1 MDTLCPQC
9 GRRTPYRGS
18 FCIEC
23 GARLREPAESS
34 AVPAETESP
43 QDKPVLTSLRP
54 SAFLV
59 AGVLLVVLA
68 QYVFITTDTTD
79 RFPPLTGAGAL
90 LAGILVFATGS
101 YLYHAR
107 QPERAASLSH
117 TPADIPLAVPSR
129 PLLVWGVGAL
139 LASLLIVRLLTGS
152 QSPWD
157 LLLWVLALGAFA
169 LPFLPNLRLP
179 EWRGAM
185 QAFQRIRY
193 DALIVAGLVAFF
205 VAVNAR
211 DLNAWYYSIIGDE
224 YVFWENAR
232 IILDNGLF
240 RPFDQAGVH
249 REHPVLNVAFKS
261 FVMLFAGQNH
271 FGITFSSVLAGAA
284 SIPGVYLLGHTV
296 GRGRTA
302 AIIATALFSFSHY
315 IFAFVHIQYISV
327 DGMIPAVYAFGFL
340 VLGIRQRS
348 PLLLY
353 LAGVVAGLGFYTF
366 LPARAI
372 MPIILLFL
380 LLSPRPHKA
389 VLHAWPLILGFL
401 AAALPAFIV
410 NGEQTYAVMFDQLA
424 PGYDP
429 NVVGPV
435 GERIRSNVASLF
447 AFNYNIHVSHYVS
460 GSLLDAVSAMLA
472 VLGVGYALGSFR
484 NASSRLLLIWF
495 AVALVGAALFAPH
508 WHTPHTRMHFVLPPL
523 VLMAGIMASSYL
535 WPLAASTG
543 SRVRLG
549 IPRTGAVAA
558 LTATLLLVVLALNVR
573 QFWVVTPLVMEIS
586 YEATAIGAL
595 RSEACRNDLA
605 ETLFVGDGIKGG
617 LRTALESYHPNGPTP
632 RILDHPEWELG
643 VTLAD
648 EPTPRCTV
656 LVNPYHPDAD
666 SIAGDLEQ
674 RYPDGDLMKFSDR
687 SGRRTVFIFT
697 FPEKG

>member
-43 QDKPVLTSLRP
+43 QGKPVLTSVRP

-90 LAGILVFATGS
+90 LAGILVFALGS

-139 LASLLIVRLLTGS
+139 LASLLIFRLLTGS

-157 LLLWVLALGAFA
+157 LLPWVLMLGAFA
-169 LPFLPNLRLP
+169 LPFFPNLRLP
-179 EWRGAM
+179 EWRSAM

-193 DALIVAGLVAFF
+193 DALIVAGFVAFF
-205 VAVNAR
+205 IAVNAR

-232 IILDNGLF
+232 IILDNGLL

-284 SIPGVYLLGHTV
+284 SIPGVYLLAHAV
-296 GRGRTA
+296 GRGRTT

-327 DGMIPAVYAFGFL
+327 DGMIPTVYAFGFL

-353 LAGVVAGLGFYTF
+353 LAGVAAGLGFYTF

-389 VLHAWPLILGFL
+389 VLHSWPLFFGFL

-460 GSLLDAVSAMLA
+460 GSLLDAVSAVLA

-495 AVALVGAALFAPH
+495 AVALAGAALFAPH

-523 VLMAGIMASSYL
+523 VLMAGIMASRYL

-549 IPRTGAVAA
+549 IPLPRAGVVAA
-558 LTATLLLVVLALNVR
+558 LTAALLLVVLALNVR
-573 QFWVVTPLVMEIS
+573 QFWVVTPSVMEIS

-595 RSEACRNDLA
+595 RSETCRNDLA
-605 ETLFVGDGIKGG
+605 ETMFVGDGIKGG

-632 RILDHPEWELG
+632 RIFDHPEWELG
-643 VTLAD
+643 VTLAG
-648 EPTPRCTV
+648 EPTPRCIV

-687 SGRRTVFIFT
+687 SGRRAVFIFT
-697 FPEKG
+697 FP